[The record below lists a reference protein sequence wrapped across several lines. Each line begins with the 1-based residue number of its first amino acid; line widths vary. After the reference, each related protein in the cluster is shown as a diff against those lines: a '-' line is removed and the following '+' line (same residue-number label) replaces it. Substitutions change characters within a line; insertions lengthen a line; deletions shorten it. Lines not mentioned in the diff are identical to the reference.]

1 MYYEYMVAECDCT
14 YLHACLAGLEGKKTR
29 RQRDDQVNTAIK
41 LKLAV
46 KPENYANE
54 ANRERWEGMA
64 ATTTTTT
71 KTKRLVFESLSTGV
85 SESFQS

>member
-1 MYYEYMVAECDCT
+1 MRL
-14 YLHACLAGLEGKKTR
+14 YLPACLPSRFGRKKTR

-71 KTKRLVFESLSTGV
+71 TTKTKRLVFESLSTGV